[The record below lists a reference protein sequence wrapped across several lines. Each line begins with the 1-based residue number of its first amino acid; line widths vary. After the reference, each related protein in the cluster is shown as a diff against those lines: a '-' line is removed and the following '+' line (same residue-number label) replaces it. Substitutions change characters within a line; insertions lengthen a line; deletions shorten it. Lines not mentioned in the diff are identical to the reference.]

1 MDSLVY
7 VHHDGQRL
15 LPDSKS
21 RIASKI
27 KEKNFIELL
36 YDLTYSVPTKTYG
49 KNQTCQQYNEH
60 SFDYCIAN
68 VIFYLGTNVL
78 RTHLNIYTTI

>member
-49 KNQTCQQYNEH
+49 KKQTCQQYNEH

-68 VIFYLGTNVL
+68 VRFFLGTKNFQYQSNV
-78 RTHLNIYTTI
+78 